1 MILYIAEKPSLARAI
16 AAALPTPQKK
26 EEGCIWLPNGDCVS
40 WCIGHLLEQ
49 AEPHQ
54 YNPAYKSWN
63 LDHLPIIPTDWQW
76 QEKANTKK
84 QLGILKKLIKKAT
97 VLVHAGDPDREGQL
111 LVDEVLHYTK
121 VPAQKLKN
129 TQRLLVN
136 DLTPSAVKKALSN
149 LRLNNEF
156 AALSRSALGRARADW
171 LFGLNLTR
179 AYTIKGRQA
188 GYQGVLSIGR
198 VQTPVLG
205 LVAARDKER
214 EAFVPKDFYQVWAS
228 IQTSQGAI
236 FQAKWLPSEACKP
249 YMDEENRVLSL
260 PLAQNVANRITNKP
274 AVVVEAN
281 YKQKKQSAPLPY
293 SLSALQ
299 IDAAKAFSL
308 SAQQVL
314 DTCQALYERHQIITY
329 PRSDCRYLPTQQHK
343 DASAIIAALAR
354 SGTDIQQGAE
364 NADASRK
371 SKAWN
376 DKQVSAHHAIIP
388 TTQAYKAA
396 SLSKTEALVFNL
408 IARQYLM
415 QFYPEYDYLASYIKL
430 EIEGGL
436 FEAKGNTPLALG
448 WKALLPN
455 KNKSKDPEDENQNE
469 LPKLNKN
476 EELWC
481 IQGQVQEKVTTP
493 PAAFTDATLL
503 AAMTGISRFVTDKD
517 IRAILKETDG
527 LGTEATRANI
537 IELLFKR
544 GFLIRQGKQIHASQT
559 GRAFID
565 CLPMQLV
572 TPDMTAKW
580 ESALNSIS
588 LGETSYQ
595 EFMTNLEGNL
605 NQLLSASRDMPTSAL
620 QNLPQPS
627 KSPFA
632 KRKGSTSKR
641 TTSTRKAT
649 GTKSNST
656 KMTSSNTKRR
666 PKAPS

>member
-16 AAALPTPQKK
+16 AAALPSPQKK

-136 DLTPSAVKKALSN
+136 DLTPSAVKQALSN
-149 LRLNNEF
+149 LRSNNEF

-179 AYTIKGRQA
+179 AYTIRGRQA

-228 IQTSQGAI
+228 IQTTQDAI
-236 FQAKWLPSEACKP
+236 FQAKWLPSEACQP
-249 YMDEENRVLSL
+249 YMDDENRVLSL

-274 AVVVEAN
+274 AIVIEAN
-281 YKQKKQSAPLPY
+281 YKQKKQPAPLPY

-343 DASAIIAALAR
+343 DAAAIIAALTR
-354 SGTDIQQGAE
+354 SGSDIQQGAE

-376 DKQVSAHHAIIP
+376 DKQVTAHHAIIP
-388 TTQAYKAA
+388 TTQAHKAA

-436 FEAKGNTPLALG
+436 FEAKGNTPIALG

-469 LPKLNKN
+469 LPKLSKN

-527 LGTEATRANI
+527 LGTEATRASI

-544 GFLIRQGKQIHASQT
+544 GFLMRQGKQIHASQT

-565 CLPMQLV
+565 CLPKQLV

-588 LGETSYQ
+588 LGEASYQ

-620 QNLPQPS
+620 LNLPPPT
-627 KSPFA
+627 KNPFA
-632 KRKGSTSKR
+632 KRKGSTNKR
-641 TTSTRKAT
+641 TTGTRKTT
-649 GTKSNST
+649 GTKSIST
-656 KMTSSNTKRR
+656 KTTSSNTKRR
-666 PKAPS
+666 SKAPS

>member
-16 AAALPTPQKK
+16 AAALPSPQKK
-26 EEGCIWLPNGDCVS
+26 EEGCIWLPNGDCIS

-54 YNPAYKSWN
+54 YNPVFKSWN

-84 QLGILKKLIKKAT
+84 QLGILKRLIKKAT
-97 VLVHAGDPDREGQL
+97 TLVHAGDPDREGQL

-121 VPAQKLKN
+121 TPAQKLKS

-136 DLTPSAVKKALSN
+136 DLTPSAVKKALNN
-149 LRLNNEF
+149 LRSNNEF

-179 AYTIKGRQA
+179 AYTIRGRQA

-228 IQTSQGAI
+228 IQTPQGAV
-236 FQAKWLPSEACKP
+236 FQAKWLPSEACQP
-249 YMDEENRVLSL
+249 YMDDENRVLSL
-260 PLAQNVANRITNKP
+260 PLAQNVANRISNKP
-274 AVVVEAN
+274 AIVIEAN
-281 YKQKKQSAPLPY
+281 YKQKKQTPPLPY

-314 DTCQALYERHQIITY
+314 DTCQTLYERHQMITY

-343 DASAIIAALAR
+343 DAPAIIAALAR
-354 SGTDIQQGAE
+354 SGGEAQQGAQ
-364 NADASRK
+364 NADTSRK

-376 DKQVSAHHAIIP
+376 DKQVTAHHAIIP
-388 TTQAYKAA
+388 TAQAHKAA

-436 FEAKGNTPLALG
+436 FEAKGNTPISLG
-448 WKALLPN
+448 WKSLLPN
-455 KNKSKDPEDENQNE
+455 KSKAKDPDDESQNE
-469 LPKLNKN
+469 LPKVNKN

-481 IQGQVQEKVTTP
+481 TQGQVQEKVTTP

-527 LGTEATRANI
+527 LGTEATRASI

-544 GFLIRQGKQIHASQT
+544 GFLMRQGKQIHASQT

-565 CLPMQLV
+565 CLPTQLV

-588 LGETSYQ
+588 LGEASYQ

-620 QNLPQPS
+620 QNLPPPT
-627 KSPFA
+627 KNPFA
-632 KRKGSTSKR
+632 KRKSTASKR
-641 TTSTRKAT
+641 ASGTRKTT
-649 GTKSNST
+649 GAKTSST
-656 KMTSSNTKRR
+656 KIKRR
-666 PKAPS
+666 SKASS

>member
-16 AAALPTPQKK
+16 AAALPSPQKK

-149 LRLNNEF
+149 LRSNNEF

-179 AYTIKGRQA
+179 AYTIRGRQA

-214 EAFVPKDFYQVWAS
+214 EAFVPKNFYQVWAS
-228 IQTSQGAI
+228 IQTTQDAI
-236 FQAKWLPSEACKP
+236 FQAKWLPSEACQP
-249 YMDEENRVLSL
+249 YMDDENRVLSL

-274 AVVVEAN
+274 AIVIEAN
-281 YKQKKQSAPLPY
+281 YKQKKQPAPLPY

-314 DTCQALYERHQIITY
+314 DTCQTLYERHQIITY

-343 DASAIIAALAR
+343 DAAAIIAALTR
-354 SGTDIQQGAE
+354 SGGDIQQGAE

-376 DKQVSAHHAIIP
+376 DKQVTAHHAIIP
-388 TTQAYKAA
+388 TTQAHKAA

-436 FEAKGNTPLALG
+436 FEAKGNTPISLG
-448 WKALLPN
+448 WKALLPS
-455 KNKSKDPEDENQNE
+455 KNKCKDPEDENQNE
-469 LPKLNKN
+469 LPKLSKN

-527 LGTEATRANI
+527 LGTEATRASI

-544 GFLIRQGKQIHASQT
+544 GFLMRQGKQIHASQT

-565 CLPMQLV
+565 CLPKQLV

-588 LGETSYQ
+588 LGEASYQ

-620 QNLPQPS
+620 QNLPPPT

-632 KRKGSTSKR
+632 KRKGSTNKR
-641 TTSTRKAT
+641 TTGTRKTT
-649 GTKSNST
+649 GTKSIST
-656 KMTSSNTKRR
+656 KTTSSNTKRR
-666 PKAPS
+666 SKAPS

>member
-16 AAALPTPQKK
+16 ASALPTPQKK
-26 EEGCIWLPNGDCVS
+26 EEGCIWLPNGDCIS

-76 QEKANTKK
+76 QEKTNTKK
-84 QLGILKKLIKKAT
+84 QLSILKKLIKKAS

-121 VPAQKLKN
+121 VPSQKLKN

-136 DLTPSAVKKALSN
+136 DLTPSAIKKALNN
-149 LRLNNEF
+149 LRSNNEF

-179 AYTIKGRQA
+179 AYTIRGRQA

-205 LVAARDKER
+205 LVVARDKER
-214 EAFVPKDFYQVWAS
+214 DAFVPKNFYQVWAN
-228 IQTSQGAI
+228 IQTPQGAL
-236 FQAKWLPSEACKP
+236 FQAKWLPSEACQP
-249 YMDEENRVLSL
+249 YMDDENRVLSL

-274 AVVVEAN
+274 ATVLEAN
-281 YKQKKQSAPLPY
+281 YKQKKQAAPLPY

-314 DTCQALYERHQIITY
+314 DTCQALYERHQMITY
-329 PRSDCRYLPTQQHK
+329 PRSDCRYLPNQQHK
-343 DASAIIAALAR
+343 DAPAIIAALTH
-354 SGTDIQQGAE
+354 SGGEIQKGAE
-364 NADASRK
+364 NADTSRK

-376 DKQVSAHHAIIP
+376 DKQVTAHHAIIP
-388 TTQAYKAA
+388 TTQAHKAA
-396 SLSKTEALVFNL
+396 SLSKTEALVFHL

-430 EIEGGL
+430 DIEGGV
-436 FEAKGNTPLALG
+436 FEAKGNTPIALG
-448 WKALLPN
+448 WKALLSS
-455 KNKSKDPEDENQNE
+455 KNKSQDPEDENQNE
-469 LPKLNKN
+469 LPKLSKSDA
-476 EELWC
+476 LWC
-481 IQGQVQEKVTTP
+481 TEGKVQEKITTP

-503 AAMTGISRFVTDKD
+503 AAMTGISRFVSDKD

-527 LGTEATRANI
+527 LGTEATRASI
-537 IELLFKR
+537 LELLFKR

-565 CLPMQLV
+565 CLPTQLV

-580 ESALNSIS
+580 ESALNNIS
-588 LGETSYQ
+588 RGETSYQ
-595 EFMTNLEGNL
+595 EFMTNLEENL
-605 NQLLSASRDMPTSAL
+605 SQLLSASRSMPTSAL
-620 QNLPQPS
+620 QNLPPPS
-627 KSPFA
+627 KNPFA
-632 KRKGSTSKR
+632 KRKGSNRRKPAGTSTSK
-641 TTSTRKAT
+641 AA
-649 GTKSNST
+649 
-656 KMTSSNTKRR
+656 SSNKKRR
-666 PKAPS
+666 SKASS

>member
-16 AAALPTPQKK
+16 AAALPSPQKK
-26 EEGCIWLPNGDCVS
+26 EEGCIWLPNGDCIS

-54 YNPAYKSWN
+54 YNPAFKSWN

-84 QLGILKKLIKKAT
+84 QLGVLKKLIKKAT
-97 VLVHAGDPDREGQL
+97 TLVHAGDPDREGQL

-121 VPAQKLKN
+121 TPVQKLKN

-136 DLTPSAVKKALSN
+136 DLTPSAIKKALNN
-149 LRLNNEF
+149 LRSNNEF

-179 AYTIKGRQA
+179 AYTIRGRQA

-228 IQTSQGAI
+228 IQTPQGAL
-236 FQAKWLPSEACKP
+236 FQAKWLPSEACQP
-249 YMDEENRVLSL
+249 YMDDENRVLSL
-260 PLAQNVANRITNKP
+260 LLAKNVANRITNKP
-274 AVVVEAN
+274 AIVMEAN
-281 YKQKKQSAPLPY
+281 YKQKKQPAPLPY

-314 DTCQALYERHQIITY
+314 DTCQALYERHQMITY

-343 DASAIIAALAR
+343 DAPAIIAALAR
-354 SGTDIQQGAE
+354 SSGETQQGAL

-376 DKQVSAHHAIIP
+376 DKQVTAHHAIIP
-388 TTQAYKAA
+388 TTQAHKVV

-436 FEAKGNTPLALG
+436 FEAKGNTPISLG
-448 WKALLPN
+448 WKRLLPN
-455 KNKSKDPEDENQNE
+455 KSKAKDPDDESQNE

-481 IQGQVQEKVTTP
+481 TQGQVQEKVTTP

-527 LGTEATRANI
+527 LGTEATRASI

-544 GFLIRQGKQIHASQT
+544 GFLMRQGKQIHASQT

-565 CLPMQLV
+565 CLPTQLV

-588 LGETSYQ
+588 LGEASYQ
-595 EFMTNLEGNL
+595 TFMTSLEVNL
-605 NQLLSASRDMPTSAL
+605 NQLLSASREMPTSAL
-620 QNLPQPS
+620 QNLPPPA
-627 KSPFA
+627 KNPFA
-632 KRKGSTSKR
+632 KRKGTTSKR
-641 TTSTRKAT
+641 TSSTRKTSGAKTDAT
-649 GTKSNST
+649 KTRRRSKA
-656 KMTSSNTKRR
+656 SS
-666 PKAPS
+666 